1 MELPGIEA
9 GLPRKIGSAQV
20 AGFLHWVE
28 NYTLSQGYSGFPP
41 FLSLFQLASRSF
53 GGILSSQ
60 HFPIT
65 HLESPMKLTKTK
77 LAAASFGAALTTLHA
92 APELNADIV
101 DLTFSPGSV
110 AWSLT
115 AVQPVVIDQLGFGFS
130 QWNDS
135 IGKTVSD
142 GALSSVLSVAYGD
155 VLTSGFN
162 GFSSVIFTESQTGTV
177 FVGFVAGGNR
187 GWFSANLGGFGNAI
201 TFLDGQF
208 GDEGEDVTVG
218 GTPVPEPSGIG
229 LAALAVGAVALRRR
243 RKIS

>member
-1 MELPGIEA
+1 
-9 GLPRKIGSAQV
+9 
-20 AGFLHWVE
+20 
-28 NYTLSQGYSGFPP
+28 
-41 FLSLFQLASRSF
+41 
-53 GGILSSQ
+53 
-60 HFPIT
+60 
-65 HLESPMKLTKTK
+65 MKFTKTK

-110 AWSLT
+110 AFG
-115 AVQPVVIDQLGFGFS
+115 VQQNIVIDQLGFGFS

-135 IGKTVSD
+135 VGKTLTAD
-142 GALSSVLSVAYGD
+142 DLSSVLSVAYGD
-155 VLTSGFN
+155 VLTSGFA
-162 GFSSVIFTESQTGTV
+162 GFSTTFFSTAATGTV